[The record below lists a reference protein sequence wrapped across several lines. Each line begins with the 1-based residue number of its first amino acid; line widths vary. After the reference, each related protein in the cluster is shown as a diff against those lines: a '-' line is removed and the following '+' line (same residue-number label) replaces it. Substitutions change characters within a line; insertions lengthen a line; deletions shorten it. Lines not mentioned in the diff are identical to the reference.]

1 MRVFKLKM
9 AMLAVVLL
17 PVLAPMPA
25 VADTIFDAMAK
36 AYENNPDLNAARAGL
51 RATDEGV
58 TIAKAGWRPQV
69 NAFAQRTT
77 TWYDN
82 KGAFSGTQTID
93 NPNGIDRMS
102 TISHQRGLT
111 ITQQIFDGFQTLNN
125 VRAAEATVF
134 SERASVRAKEIQIL
148 LSAVEAYSN
157 IARDQQILAY
167 RRQNVAFQKEQ
178 IRAAKE
184 RLAVGEG
191 TRTDVSLAEAELAR
205 ALALVASAD
214 SQLKQSQAV
223 YVQIV
228 GDPPKGV
235 KQARPVSKSLPK
247 TIDNA
252 VATGWREHPR
262 VLATMHAVDAAG
274 FEVKSAEGAML
285 PGVVVQGQIQ
295 STEGTQ
301 GLSSLS
307 NYNSQ
312 SITARLNVPIYQGGA
327 EYGQIRQ
334 AKERLGQQRILLDSV
349 RLDVQQTVV
358 TAMAQYEAALAAT
371 KAGALQ
377 VKASNDALASITE
390 ERRFGQATT
399 LEVLQVQ
406 SNVLNARENLAVAQ
420 RDAVVSSFAILA
432 SIGRLTVATQ
442 DLKVAE
448 YRPEV
453 HYEKVKDAW
462 LGLRTVDGR

>member
-1 MRVFKLKM
+1 M
-9 AMLAVVLL
+9 
-17 PVLAPMPA
+17 
-25 VADTIFDAMAK
+25 
-36 AYENNPDLNAARAGL
+36 
-51 RATDEGV
+51 
-58 TIAKAGWRPQV
+58 
-69 NAFAQRTT
+69 
-77 TWYDN
+77 
-82 KGAFSGTQTID
+82 
-93 NPNGIDRMS
+93 
-102 TISHQRGLT
+102 
-111 ITQQIFDGFQTLNN
+111 
-125 VRAAEATVF
+125 
-134 SERASVRAKEIQIL
+134 
-148 LSAVEAYSN
+148 
-157 IARDQQILAY
+157 
-167 RRQNVAFQKEQ
+167 
-178 IRAAKE
+178 
-184 RLAVGEG
+184 
-191 TRTDVSLAEAELAR
+191 
-205 ALALVASAD
+205 
-214 SQLKQSQAV
+214 
-223 YVQIV
+223 
-228 GDPPKGV
+228 
-235 KQARPVSKSLPK
+235 
-247 TIDNA
+247 
-252 VATGWREHPR
+252 
-262 VLATMHAVDAAG
+262 
-274 FEVKSAEGAML
+274 
-285 PGVVVQGQIQ
+285 
-295 STEGTQ
+295 
-301 GLSSLS
+301 SSLS